1 VEEDQ
6 QKPIEGSGMT
16 GLLTVAAVITALIL
30 LLSAT
35 KTGAQATTSAAN
47 QRGSWGI
54 ATWTSTRN
62 RALNP
67 HERRWQTSLL
77 SGRDNPS
84 RWKNLV
90 IEIQALEQL
99 SSVVPVGPAPDKHDS
114 GWVEASITN
123 LEQSISES
131 SREQTVSGDT
141 PT

>member
-1 VEEDQ
+1 MEEDQ
-6 QKPIEGSGMT
+6 QEPIEGRGMT
-16 GLLTVAAVITALIL
+16 GLLTAAAVVTAIIL

-35 KTGAQATTSAAN
+35 KTGAQATASDAN
-47 QRGSWGI
+47 KRGSWGI

-77 SGRDNPS
+77 SGRDNSS

-99 SSVVPVGPAPDKHDS
+99 RGVTSVGPAPAKHDR
-114 GWVEASITN
+114 GWVEASIAN
-123 LEQSISES
+123 LEQSVTE
-131 SREQTVSGDT
+131 
-141 PT
+141 